1 MGIVDECLT
10 ELKVDK
16 YYDHACSM
24 SVSPQFLYNNH
35 PSYCLQPDKMIIRS
49 SSKEDFEES
58 VKQALECHGKIDF
71 YDFSLALG
79 TIIGTYNVYLY
90 QFLSEDMKKQIV
102 DRTNDSV
109 VTKEFLQYFEK
120 DFMEYF
126 QRFYNIDASEYQGV
140 VTRMFDVTVD
150 YSMYS
155 NPICLDVGKM
165 LLASNFLF
173 DFLDNGYFTED
184 VSYLIS
190 SGELLEEFDK
200 INGRDKMVQK
210 SISIDKRGKY

>member
-1 MGIVDECLT
+1 
-10 ELKVDK
+10 
-16 YYDHACSM
+16 
-24 SVSPQFLYNNH
+24 
-35 PSYCLQPDKMIIRS
+35 
-49 SSKEDFEES
+49 
-58 VKQALECHGKIDF
+58 
-71 YDFSLALG
+71 
-79 TIIGTYNVYLY
+79 
-90 QFLSEDMKKQIV
+90 MK
-102 DRTNDSV
+102 
-109 VTKEFLQYFEK
+109 
-120 DFMEYF
+120 YF

-155 NPICLDVGKM
+155 NPICLDVGKI

-200 INGRDKMVQK
+200 INGRDKMFQK